1 MKKTCLLLGEINFKS
16 FENKDLNQ
24 EFQLAFT
31 TILDELGYLPPTYLP
46 QEYTL
51 GRNSYDFI
59 RHLTE
64 DNLVIA
70 NLTDQ
75 RPSIYYQLSIRHFLE
90 KPVIHIISN
99 ETVLFDISDPRFYY
113 IHVDAFR
120 DFESIRQELFSK
132 IASLSDTKRYG
143 LQYMDFI
150 RKAEKP
156 YEEFFEKIQLLFDKQ
171 ESIRINEFEEKN
183 EYRNPNVST
192 FVERRLA
199 KNELER
205 RQKQ

>member
-16 FENKDLNQ
+16 SDDKDLSRD
-24 EFQLAFT
+24 FQRAFT
-31 TILDELGYLPPTYLP
+31 IVLDELGYLTPTYIS

-51 GRNSYDFI
+51 GRDSYSFI
-59 RHLTE
+59 KHLIE
-64 DNLVIA
+64 DDLVIA
-70 NLTDQ
+70 NLTDR
-75 RPSIYYQLSIRHFLE
+75 RPSVYYQLSIRHFLE

-99 ETVLFDISDPRFYY
+99 ETILFDLSDPRFYY
-113 IHVDAFR
+113 IHIDAFH
-120 DFESIRQELFSK
+120 DFETIKQELMSK
-132 IASLSDTKRYG
+132 IASFDDTKKYG

-156 YEEFFEKIQLLFDKQ
+156 YGEFFEKIQLLLDEKDA
-171 ESIRINEFEEKN
+171 IRVNEIEEKD
-183 EYRNPNVST
+183 EYRNLNIST

-199 KNELER
+199 KNELVR